1 MMQPSKTPLILLLLA
16 GIALPAGASAQQYAP
31 RSAPHAN
38 HFSTQSGYQGAN
50 QLTAQHMQIAPELQS
65 GQRYRLAPAQMA
77 RPAPRHIQPQM
88 QMRAPQMRP
97 LIVPAQSRPLPR
109 PLPRQMRASMR
120 PQYHMT
126 AQPHAAGRYSPQAP
140 RRAGPQKK
148 KSGFLS
154 RLLNK
159 GDDKYMYAN
168 YRDRI
173 NGAHLP
179 QYQVAPRAPHP
190 MDQFAR
196 WQNSEAEYALYP
208 GDQIDIVVASA
219 PELSRT
225 LTVGPDGRV
234 VMPMTKPVMAAGR
247 SMKAL
252 EAALSAQ
259 LAKQLVDPGVAVTP
273 RAYSAQQV
281 FVGGQVGAQG
291 TYTLPGPVGVME
303 AVLMA
308 GGFATSAQLRQVVV
322 LRRNDAGAFMARTI
336 DFRGGLQN
344 PLSLADNIQL
354 RRGDIIFVPRSD
366 ISEIGLFMQQYV
378 RDALPV
384 GLNLSY
390 NLGEG
395 TNN

>member
-1 MMQPSKTPLILLLLA
+1 MMQPAKTPLILLLLA
-16 GIALPAGASAQQYAP
+16 GIALPVSASAQQYAP
-31 RSAPHAN
+31 HSAPHAN
-38 HFSTQSGYQGAN
+38 HFAAQSGYQGPN
-50 QLTAQHMQIAPELQS
+50 QLTAQHMRIAPELQT
-65 GQRYRLAPAQMA
+65 GQRYRLAPAQTA
-77 RPAPRHIQPQM
+77 RPIPPQM
-88 QMRAPQMRP
+88 QRQAPQMRRVVMP
-97 LIVPAQSRPLPR
+97 VQARPMPR
-109 PLPRQMRASMR
+109 RIQPHMR
-120 PQYHMT
+120 PQYYPA
-126 AQPHAAGRYSPQAP
+126 AQAQAAGRYGPQAP
-140 RRAGPQKK
+140 RQSARKQK
-148 KSGFLS
+148 SNGFLS
-154 RLLNK
+154 KLLNR
-159 GDDKYMYAN
+159 GDDKHMYAN

-179 QYQVAPRAPHP
+179 QYQVAPRPPHP

-196 WQNSEAEYALYP
+196 WQNSEPEYALYP

-234 VMPMTKPVMAAGR
+234 VMPMTKPVMAAGKP
-247 SMKAL
+247 MKAL
-252 EAALSAQ
+252 EAALTAQ

-273 RAYSAQQV
+273 RAYAAQQI

-390 NLGEG
+390 NLGE
-395 TNN
+395 TTSN